1 MIAQRAGGGV
11 EDARVR
17 GCGVALTLQL
27 LRLLHARCTRT
38 ARALHARCTR
48 TACAHCTRA
57 AFTHTA
63 CVHCSYFDNTSDDER
78 LYFAVGPRGVLAF
91 REDGTELG
99 FGTDGENMIDI
110 DAMRLRHVAESAE
123 VMEVDEEAEAE
134 VTVVTVELD
143 TCPLRSLLASA
154 RLGEY
159 YQVLVDKGYEDVAYL
174 RSMSERH
181 ADEMAKNTR
190 MKPGHLMRF
199 HSIVRGV
206 GD

>member
-1 MIAQRAGGGV
+1 MRSGLPTPGSA
-11 EDARVR
+11 
-17 GCGVALTLQL
+17 T
-27 LRLLHARCTRT
+27 HAHCMHT
-38 ARALHARCTR
+38 ARTPCVHN
-48 TACAHCTRA
+48 
-57 AFTHTA
+57 THTV
-63 CVHCSYFDNTSDDER
+63 CVHGSYFDNTSDDER

>member
-1 MIAQRAGGGV
+1 MRSGV
-11 EDARVR
+11 PTPGSTTPAH
-17 GCGVALTLQL
+17 L
-27 LRLLHARCTRT
+27 TRT
-38 ARALHARCTR
+38 
-48 TACAHCTRA
+48 

-63 CVHCSYFDNTSDDER
+63 CVHGSYFDNTSDDER
-78 LYFAVGPRGVLAF
+78 LYFAVGPRGFLAF

-99 FGTDGENMIDI
+99 FGTDGENMIEI

-134 VTVVTVELD
+134 VTVELD

-154 RLGEY
+154 RLEEY
-159 YQVLVDKGYEDVAYL
+159 YQVLIDKGYEDVAYL
-174 RSMSERH
+174 RSMSETH